1 MQTTTLAAPEQLT
14 NFHAMRQ
21 AFYQHLF
28 TRRRDAQF
36 ELLDALLLSP
46 QARSLPELSLSPLFR
61 RTWASVYAALEDG
74 HQDAAW
80 WRTWR
85 VAQLPPQG
93 HVVLAVDATAWLR
106 RHAPS
111 VPERQFVHTP
121 SVAGPPVA
129 IGQPY
134 ALISWVPTAHSS
146 WALPLAT
153 TLIPTA
159 SNAQRIAVEQIH
171 QLEQARDPHDTSIWL
186 YVADGGYSGL
196 DFFTAVPIERSAV
209 IVRLRRDRVLVGP
222 PPPYR
227 GRGRRPKHGA
237 RFACAEPQSW
247 GVPAQ
252 EQQLLDAHWGQ
263 VTLRAWTGLHDRR
276 QADCPFSVLQV
287 QVHQEQ
293 ATPPPPLWLA
303 WRGPAAV
310 QPEDVWR
317 AYAHRW
323 SIEPS
328 IRFRKE
334 ALGWTR
340 PAVVSKEA
348 QANWTEVVAA
358 ACWLLYGAREVV
370 RDQPL
375 PWQRGQ
381 TVLTPGRVR
390 AGLGA
395 LLCVV
400 GTPAQPPRRSGKGRG
415 WPVGRVRQRRERY
428 VLVPKTPP
436 EKRRKRKKR

>member
-1 MQTTTLAAPEQLT
+1 MLTTPPAAPPQLT
-14 NFHAMRQ
+14 NFIATRQ
-21 AFYQHLF
+21 ALYQHLF
-28 TRRRDAQF
+28 TRRQDAQF

-46 QARSLPELSLSPLFR
+46 QARSLPELSLCPVFR

-74 HQDAAW
+74 QHDATW
-80 WRTWR
+80 WRHWR
-85 VAQLPPQG
+85 LAQLPQQG
-93 HVVLAVDATAWLR
+93 RVALAVDATAWLR
-106 RHAPS
+106 RHAPT
-111 VPERQFVHTP
+111 VPERQFVHAP

-134 ALISWVPTAHSS
+134 ALISWVPQPHSS

-153 TLIPTA
+153 TLIPAT
-159 SNAQRIAVEQIH
+159 SNAQLAAVEQIR
-171 QLEQARDPHDTSIWL
+171 QLEQARAPTDQSIWL

-196 DFFTAVPIERSAV
+196 DFFTAVPTARSAV

-237 RFACAEPQSW
+237 RFACAEPDTW
-247 GVPAQ
+247 GAADQ
-252 EQQLLDAHWGQ
+252 EQQLVDEQWGQ
-263 VTLRAWTGLHDRR
+263 VTLRAWHALHDRR
-276 QADCPFSVLQV
+276 RADCPFSVLQV

-293 ATPPPPLWLA
+293 GSPPPPLWLA
-303 WRGPAAV
+303 WRGPPAV
-310 QPEDVWR
+310 QPAEVWR

-334 ALGWTR
+334 QLGWTR

-348 QANWTEVVAA
+348 QANWTELVAA
-358 ACWLLYGAREVV
+358 GFWVLYAARELVSD
-370 RDQPL
+370 RPL

-381 TVLTPGRVR
+381 QNLTPGRVR

-395 LLCVV
+395 LLCMV
-400 GTPAQPPRRSGKGRG
+400 GTPAQPPRPRGKGGG
-415 WPVGRVRQRRERY
+415 WPVGRVRKRRERHA
-428 VLVPKTPP
+428 LVRKPLPH
-436 EKRRKRKKR
+436 KRRKRKKR

>member
-1 MQTTTLAAPEQLT
+1 MQTTPPAAPPQLT
-14 NFHAMRQ
+14 NFNATRQ
-21 AFYQHLF
+21 ALYQHLF

-74 HQDAAW
+74 QQDAAW
-80 WRTWR
+80 WRAWR
-85 VAQLPPQG
+85 VAQLPQQG
-93 HVVLAVDATAWLR
+93 RVVHAVDATAWLR
-106 RHAPS
+106 RHAPT
-111 VPERQFVHTP
+111 VPERQFVHAP

-134 ALISWVPTAHSS
+134 ALVSWVPTPHSS

-153 TLIPTA
+153 TLIPVT
-159 SNAQRIAVEQIH
+159 SNAQLTAVEQIQH
-171 QLEQARDPHDTSIWL
+171 LEQARAPADESIWL

-196 DFFTAVPIERSAV
+196 DFLTAVPTERSAV

-237 RFACAEPQSW
+237 RFACAEPDTW
-247 GVPAQ
+247 GAPSA
-252 EQQLLDAHWGQ
+252 EQHLEDAHWGR
-263 VTLRAWTGLHDRR
+263 VTVRAWTALHDRR
-276 QADCPFSVLQV
+276 RAACPFSVLQV

-293 ATPPPPLWLA
+293 AQPPPPLWLA
-303 WRGPAAV
+303 WRGPAVV
-310 QPEDVWR
+310 QPEEVWR

-334 ALGWTR
+334 QLGWTR
-340 PAVVSKEA
+340 PAVVSKAA
-348 QANWTEVVAA
+348 QANWTELVAA
-358 ACWLLYGAREVV
+358 GCWLLYQAREVV
-370 RDQPL
+370 RDRPL

-381 TVLTPGRVR
+381 TALTPGRVR

-395 LLCVV
+395 LLCLV
-400 GTPAQPPRRSGKGRG
+400 GTPAQAPQPRGKGQG
-415 WPVGRVRQRRERY
+415 WPVGRVRKRRERHA
-428 VLVPKTPP
+428 LVPKTPP